1 MEMIRVQFISR
12 NSPYFSSDAI
22 DVITKSPI
30 VEMGAFLDKPLT
42 DKTCDSQ
49 EANGMRAYSCSM
61 QGWRITMEDTHV
73 INTSLEGNEQTA
85 FFGVFDG
92 HGGTYTSEYCRN
104 RLLPNILSQPEYKGK
119 DTTPDDY
126 KTIMRKGFLAMDA
139 ELRTKQVENEND
151 RSGSTAITAFVTP
164 DHIIV
169 ANCGDS
175 RCVLARDGGA
185 IPLSTDHKPVNPSER
200 DRINA
205 AGGTVMA
212 GRVRG
217 DLAVSRALGD
227 FPFKCNDSL
236 PPEKQMVSPEPQ
248 ILVIDRAEK
257 DEYLMFACDG
267 IWDAIPEPQEC
278 VTILHDLLKSSV
290 SVEVALSDLFDLC
303 LERNSKDN
311 MTVVLVLFKNA
322 PQPDEELIDKRLQ
335 QKQEEKAKGIE
346 KEIVF

>member
-1 MEMIRVQFISR
+1 
-12 NSPYFSSDAI
+12 
-22 DVITKSPI
+22 
-30 VEMGAFLDKPLT
+30 
-42 DKTCDSQ
+42 
-49 EANGMRAYSCSM
+49 MRAYSCSM
-61 QGWRITMEDTHV
+61 QGWRITMEDTHY
-73 INTSLEGNEQTA
+73 ICTSLEGNEQTA

-104 RLLPNILSQPEYKGK
+104 RLLPNILAQPEYKGK

-126 KTIMRKGFLAMDA
+126 KTIMRNGFLAMDS
-139 ELRTKQVENEND
+139 ELRTKQVENNND

-164 DHIIV
+164 NHIIV

-175 RCVLARDGGA
+175 RCVLARGGTA

-205 AGGTVMA
+205 AGGMVMG

-227 FPFKCNDSL
+227 FPFKCNESISA
-236 PPEKQMVSPEPQ
+236 EKQMVSPEPD
-248 ILVIDRAEK
+248 ILVIDRNES
-257 DEYLMFACDG
+257 DEYLIFACDG

-278 VTILHDLLKSSV
+278 VDEMHYLLKSSV

-311 MTVVLVLFKNA
+311 MTMVLVLFKNA
-322 PQPDEELIDKRLQ
+322 PQMDEALVEKRLQ
-335 QKQEEKAKGIE
+335 EKQEMKAKE
-346 KEIVF
+346 MPAEESL